1 MAKTVFPDGK
11 FMAAVKVGPK
21 GQIVIPAE
29 VRELFGIA
37 PGDTLLLLADRVG
50 ITLANVSVLKNGKAK
65 ALKISTLVK
74 LCEALDCQPGD
85 ILEYRRSE

>member
-21 GQIVIPAE
+21 GQIVSPAE

-37 PGDTLLLLADRVG
+37 PGDTLLLLADREQG
-50 ITLANVSVLKNGKAK
+50 IAIPEQSRAAQIYEQITAGLGMGGNGN
-65 ALKISTLVK
+65 
-74 LCEALDCQPGD
+74 E
-85 ILEYRRSE
+85 

>member
-1 MAKTVFPDGK
+1 MANTVFPDGK

-37 PGDTLLLLADRVG
+37 PGDTLLLLAEREQG
-50 ITLANVSVLKNGKAK
+50 IAIPEQSRA
-65 ALKISTLVK
+65 ALIYEQITAGLGMGGSNH
-74 LCEALDCQPGD
+74 E
-85 ILEYRRSE
+85 

>member
-37 PGDTLLLLADRVG
+37 PGDTLLLLAAWEQGSAMPEQSGAARVYG
-50 ITLANVSVLKNGKAK
+50 QITAGLGMGGSNH
-65 ALKISTLVK
+65 
-74 LCEALDCQPGD
+74 E
-85 ILEYRRSE
+85 